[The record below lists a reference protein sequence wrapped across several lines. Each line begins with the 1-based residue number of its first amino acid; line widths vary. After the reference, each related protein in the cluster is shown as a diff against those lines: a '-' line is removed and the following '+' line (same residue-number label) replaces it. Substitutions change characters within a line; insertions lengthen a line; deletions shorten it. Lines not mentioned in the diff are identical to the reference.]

1 MKHAMKS
8 RLWTVLWTLA
18 AAGVLGVIVAGIIA
32 VSGVYDVSAKVGHPP
47 AVAWFVHYVMERSVA
62 AHAPKGP
69 VPDLSDNGR
78 IVRGAAHFMSG
89 CAGCHGAPGEAP
101 SPLARNMLAAP
112 PPLYS
117 AAHDFTPNEL
127 FWIVQNGI
135 KLTAMPGWPVDG
147 RDDEIWD
154 MVAFLEALPGV
165 QTSGNFQSLAG
176 AATEATTLPQ
186 AQDVM
191 NAPGECVRCHGADG
205 RGRDGAFPKLLGL
218 SADYITTQLK
228 LFRDGTRPSGFM
240 RTAAANLTD
249 DQIAA
254 LAQYYAGMTRT
265 PAAPAAQPSGV
276 AQQGQQIYEQGIA
289 AASVK
294 ACADCHDSKDGKASR
309 GPDLKG
315 QPAFYTKAQ
324 LELFHSGARPSRS
337 MERIARVLTDAQ
349 MTALADY
356 LQTAP

>member
-1 MKHAMKS
+1 MKS
-8 RLWTVLWTLA
+8 RLWTALWTLV
-18 AAGVLGVIVAGIIA
+18 AAGVFGVIVAGVVA
-32 VSGVYDVSAKVGHPP
+32 VSGLYDVSAKVGHPP
-47 AVAWFVHYVMERSVA
+47 AVAWFIHYVMQRSVA
-62 AHAPKGP
+62 AHAPNGP
-69 VPDLSDNGR
+69 VPDLNDKGR
-78 IVRGAAHFMSG
+78 IIRGAAHFMSG

-117 AAHDFTPNEL
+117 AARDFTPNEL

-154 MVAFLEALPGV
+154 MVAFLEALPGL
-165 QTSGNFQSLAG
+165 QTGSAFLSLAG
-176 AATEATTLPQ
+176 AETGATTLPQ
-186 AQDVM
+186 AQDAM
-191 NAPGECVRCHGADG
+191 HAPGECARCHGTDG
-205 RGRDGAFPKLLGL
+205 MGRDGAFPKLVGL
-218 SADYITTQLK
+218 SADYIGEQLK

-249 DQIAA
+249 DQISA
-254 LAQYYAGMTRT
+254 LAQYYAGLTRT
-265 PAAPAAQPSGV
+265 PGAAPIGQPSAD
-276 AQQGQQIYEQGIA
+276 AQQGQQIYEQGIP

-294 ACADCHDSKDGKASR
+294 ACADCHEARDGGPSR
-309 GPDLKG
+309 GPELKG
-315 QPAFYTKAQ
+315 QPAFYTLAQ
-324 LELFHSGARPSRS
+324 LQLFHSGARSSRV

-356 LQTAP
+356 LQSAQ

>member
-1 MKHAMKS
+1 MRS
-8 RLWTVLWTLA
+8 RFWTALWTLV
-18 AAGVLGVIVAGIIA
+18 AAGVFVVIVGAVVAVTGI
-32 VSGVYDVSAKVGHPP
+32 YDVSAKVGHPP
-47 AVAWFVHYVMERSVA
+47 PVAWFIHYVMQRSVA
-62 AHAPKGP
+62 LHAPKGP
-69 VPDLSDNGR
+69 VPDLSDQGR

-117 AAHDFTPNEL
+117 AARDFTPNEL

-154 MVAFLEALPGV
+154 MVAFLEALPGL
-165 QTSGNFQSLAG
+165 QTGQNFHTLAG
-176 AATEATTLPQ
+176 AATGATTLPQ
-186 AQDVM
+186 AQDAM
-191 NAPGECVRCHGADG
+191 NAPGECARCHGADG
-205 RGRDGAFPKLLGL
+205 LGRAGAFPKLMGL
-218 SADYITTQLK
+218 SADYIGDQLK

-254 LAQYYAGMTRT
+254 LAQYYAGLTRV
-265 PAAPAAQPSGV
+265 PAAPPDTPPSADAA
-276 AQQGQQIYEQGIA
+276 QGQQIYEQGA
-289 AASVK
+289 PAASLK
-294 ACADCHDSKDGKASR
+294 ACADCHEAHDGRPAR
-309 GPDLKG
+309 GPELKG

-324 LELFHSGARPSRS
+324 LELFHSGARPSRT
-337 MERIARVLTDAQ
+337 MERIARVLTDGQ

-356 LQTAP
+356 LQTAQ

>member
-1 MKHAMKS
+1 MKS
-8 RLWTVLWTLA
+8 RFWTALWTLV
-18 AAGVLGVIVAGIIA
+18 AAGAFAVIVAGVVA
-32 VSGVYDVSAKVGHPP
+32 VSGIYDVSAKVQHPP
-47 AVAWFVHYVMERSVA
+47 PVAWFIHYVMQRSVA

-69 VPDLSDNGR
+69 VPDLSDKGR

-154 MVAFLEALPGV
+154 MVAFLEALPGL
-165 QTSGNFQSLAG
+165 QTGQNFATLAG
-176 AATEATTLPQ
+176 AATGATSLPQ
-186 AQDVM
+186 T
-191 NAPGECVRCHGADG
+191 PGTTDSAECARCHGADG
-205 RGRDGAFPKLLGL
+205 MGRDGAFPKLAGLG
-218 SADYITTQLK
+218 ADYIADQLK

-254 LAQYYAGMTRT
+254 LAQYYAGLPRA
-265 PAAPAAQPSGV
+265 PAAPAQPS
-276 AQQGQQIYEQGIA
+276 ADAAQGQQIYEQGIP

-294 ACADCHDSKDGKASR
+294 ACADCHEARDGKAAR
-309 GPDLKG
+309 GQDLKG
-315 QPAFYTKAQ
+315 QPAFYTAAQ
-324 LELFHSGARPSRS
+324 LELFRSGARSSRV
-337 MERIARVLTDAQ
+337 MERIARLLTDPQIA
-349 MTALADY
+349 ALAGY
-356 LQTAP
+356 LQTAQ